1 LGGWSILK
9 GNNSKIDG
17 GKEGKHRTAAS
28 ARHAGGLL
36 QLCILLGNVVIG
48 AGDRFSWLLS
58 LGVYQQQSEL
68 QVKFH

>member
-1 LGGWSILK
+1 MNVVLGGWSILK

-17 GKEGKHRTAAS
+17 GKAS